1 MFNSAACDLPADV
14 LLRRYAFAGT
24 YVDCFSTTVPMVVT
38 LADYVQ
44 AFYTTPVFKLERA
57 ILARVV
63 AKPSTDAQAR
73 QLAHSEIDAFAAWR
87 VEDRNAREL
96 LMCDFRAHTRS
107 WLMAVPSADGAA
119 STRLLFGSAIVPTR
133 KSDGTQAI
141 GVGYRALLGFHVLYS
156 KILLDAARRRLM
168 AGAAHARD

>member
-1 MFNSAACDLPADV
+1 MFTSAACELPADV
-14 LLRRYAFAGT
+14 LLRRYAVAGT

-38 LADYVQ
+38 PAEYVQ
-44 AFYTTPVFKLERA
+44 SFYTTPVFKLERA

-63 AKPSTDAQAR
+63 AKPSTDAQVT
-73 QLAHSEIDAFAAWR
+73 QLAHAQIDVFAAWQ
-87 VEDRNAREL
+87 VEDRNDREL

-107 WLMAVPSADGAA
+107 WLMAVPATDDVA

-133 KSDGTQAI
+133 QTDGAQAI
-141 GVGYRALLGFHVLYS
+141 GFGYRALLGFHTLYS

-168 AGAAHARD
+168 AGVARARD